1 MWGLLILVCW
11 WQRFRDGTLISLS
24 ISICVPCKV
33 ILYFIVLF
41 FIICVFVFVIVDGE
55 GRGGGHYMWV
65 IPTQMPA
72 GGGWDL
78 LENNLSLSRFS
89 RLMVYVFCNFTF
101 LILVYFKF
109 LRSRGERCLGLSTLR
124 AVSTL
129 GSLRVPCI
137 VNWSLPPSGRMKS
150 KVIELYVQWQHSGE
164 TVCTRILR
172 LRASIIFPIC
182 RQKCKANG
190 VVNVA
195 LFANWCLIE
204 YISCLVEISAVFSG
218 FSLLTCIQIMQLI
231 KRFIFSTK

>member
-11 WQRFRDGTLISLS
+11 WQRFRAGIPRSLS

-33 ILYFIVLF
+33 ILYFIVMF
-41 FIICVFVFVIVDGE
+41 FIICVIVFIIVDDV
-55 GRGGGHYMWV
+55 GRGGGHYRWV
-65 IPTQMPA
+65 IPMQMPA

-78 LENNLSLSRFS
+78 LENNSSLSRLS
-89 RLMVYVFCNFTF
+89 RLIVYVLCNFTF
-101 LILVYFKF
+101 LIYFKF

-129 GSLRVPCI
+129 GSRRVPCI

-150 KVIELYVQWQHSGE
+150 KVTEFYVQWQHSGE
-164 TVCTRILR
+164 TVCIRILR
-172 LRASIIFPIC
+172 LRVSIIFPIC
-182 RQKCKANG
+182 RQNCKANG

-204 YISCLVEISAVFSG
+204 YISCLVEIYVVFLG
-218 FSLLTCIQIMQLI
+218 LSLLNCCNLGFRLYVPPCIL
-231 KRFIFSTK
+231 